1 MKQAQIIF
9 LALCISVAS
18 YAQNDYSP
26 LLKDGKKWSYDL
38 WRGLES
44 FSFHLFLDGDTTIA
58 DKRCLKLYKQYE
70 KHESVASYLGALY
83 EEGRQVYFCETGRS
97 EFWLHYDF
105 GINKGDTFY
114 LGEMAVLKNSMMDFC
129 GKERHVI
136 YMKSNDN
143 SYAAVW
149 IEGIGCIAGLHTPV
163 IIMGNEAELKS
174 CIEDG
179 MEIFK
184 SEDYTKVMNFVK
196 SGISNIN
203 VDDGRLSS
211 ISFDLY
217 GRRITARPQ
226 RGLYIRDG
234 RKYVVKE

>member
-38 WRGLES
+38 WRGLERV
-44 FSFHLFLDGDTTIA
+44 SFHLFLDGDTTIA
-58 DKRCLKLYKQYE
+58 DKRCLKLYEQYE
-70 KHESVASYLGALY
+70 KHESVASYVGAFY
-83 EEGRQVYFCETGRS
+83 EEGRQVYFCQAGKS
-97 EFWLHYDF
+97 ELWLYYDF
-105 GINKGDTFY
+105 SFNKGETFY
-114 LGEMAVLKNSMMDFC
+114 LGEMVVLENSMMVFC
-129 GKERHVI
+129 GKERHVT

-149 IEGIGCIAGLHTPV
+149 IEGIGSIARLDTPV
-163 IIMGNEAELKS
+163 IVMGNEAELKS

-179 MEIFK
+179 VEIFK
-184 SEDYTKVMNFVK
+184 SDDYTKVMNFVK

-203 VDDGRLSS
+203 VNDGRLSS
-211 ISFDLY
+211 ISFDLS
-217 GRRITARPQ
+217 GRRLNTQPQ
-226 RGLYIRDG
+226 RGLYIREG
-234 RKYVVKE
+234 RKYVVK